1 MLNNVVH
8 LHQRAVVNIL
18 PILPEFVDDVIDQA
32 LPLIRKGQKRA
43 ERNIGLDDIIDDLKE
58 GGSLL
63 WMIYLD
69 NELTAI
75 ITTAIVNHPRRSN
88 FKIEFIGGSR
98 MDEWV
103 DDALAIFTRMA
114 TDGGCGAIEADGRK
128 GFDKL
133 CGKFNFQPIFTH
145 FEMELN

>member
-1 MLNNVVH
+1 MLNNVVSFQ
-8 LHQRAVVNIL
+8 QRAKVNIL
-18 PILPEFVDDVIDQA
+18 PILPEFVDEVIEQA
-32 LPLIRKGQKRA
+32 LPLIRLGQKRA
-43 ERNIGLDDIIDDLKE
+43 ERNTGLDDIVDDLRA
-58 GGSLL
+58 GGSIL
-63 WMIYLD
+63 WLVYLD
-69 NELTAI
+69 DKLTAT
-75 ITTAIVNHPRRSN
+75 ITTAIINHPRRSN

-133 CGKFNFQPIFTH
+133 CGKFNFQPIYTH